1 MSSIP
6 KRKREKKSAAVSA
19 ENVSQVLTGF
29 YGLKTA
35 GVYVSPSTALQ
46 CSAVFA
52 CIGLLAES
60 ISQGVPCLSAY
71 TSSFFDYDDDLK
83 QKLVI
88 DGFDDS
94 WHIYRKIDEVL
105 KDRDAIGKQCIEYAK
120 RLNVL
125 AGERL
130 NEFLNN

>member
-1 MSSIP
+1 MNHQ
-6 KRKREKKSAAVSA
+6 EFVSLL
-19 ENVSQVLTGF
+19 SQMTINLHVTF
-29 YGLKTA
+29 SESWGL
-35 GVYVSPSTALQ
+35 V
-46 CSAVFA
+46 
-52 CIGLLAES
+52 LAES

-83 QKLVI
+83 QKLIV

-94 WHIYRKIDEVL
+94 WHIYRKIEEVL

-125 AGERL
+125 TEERL